1 MRKPASALP
10 SAGTWLGLGE
20 AHVLAVAQVSL
31 CWKRQLLAAQSE
43 CPPRRRKLPHS
54 PGHGLA
60 GSPGLLPAPRP
71 GATSPKVK
79 DKDIFRRV
87 TEKQFGSFSGSTQ
100 ACNLPQ
106 VQLEGICSP

>member
-1 MRKPASALP
+1 MSLLWLRCPYGGKGNCWLPRVSA
-10 SAGTWLGLGE
+10 
-20 AHVLAVAQVSL
+20 
-31 CWKRQLLAAQSE
+31 
-43 CPPRRRKLPHS
+43 PPPPPRRKLPHS

-71 GATSPKVK
+71 GVASPKVK